1 MTSVKIIF
9 DSPNPT
15 FSPSSEVYGYVLV
28 ETSKPIKADQ
38 IILKATGKGITSF
51 FRSKPNLIKN
61 FTKPLINYKAEEMY
75 LNEKY
80 ILWQS
85 PDKTAKFPVGSQKF
99 DFVFELPKECQPSF
113 AFKEAKIVY
122 SLKADIFYSKKSIA
136 SDETVFN
143 VSSNPDLIL
152 KDVLGNFG
160 KKEAKFLSS
169 HSSSHPV
176 EAKIILPKK
185 VYAPGE
191 QLNLVV
197 EILNDSDFAVASIN
211 TGIISLVYCKGQ
223 ATFGKTTPVTKEEK
237 EVIKSQEEVLEEK
250 INVEPDSFYKYTR
263 TIIVPKLV
271 PNVFD
276 SNIITTVHTVYITIH
291 SSSNTVLIGS
301 IPIVISTHISHSEP
315 HQSQSAHAH
324 LVPPPRF
331 PSHHQ
336 HIEES
341 STAPS
346 ITLKKHAP
354 LTQKYSNASNASSIH
369 SQKSP
374 YSSLNTSTSSLTSN
388 SSDSKPKK
396 SVRFNDELNIKICND
411 NFISI

>member
-1 MTSVKIIF
+1 M
-9 DSPNPT
+9 
-15 FSPSSEVYGYVLV
+15 
-28 ETSKPIKADQ
+28 
-38 IILKATGKGITSF
+38 
-51 FRSKPNLIKN
+51 R
-61 FTKPLINYKAEEMY
+61 
-75 LNEKY
+75 
-80 ILWQS
+80 
-85 PDKTAKFPVGSQKF
+85 
-99 DFVFELPKECQPSF
+99 
-113 AFKEAKIVY
+113 
-122 SLKADIFYSKKSIA
+122 
-136 SDETVFN
+136 
-143 VSSNPDLIL
+143 
-152 KDVLGNFG
+152 
-160 KKEAKFLSS
+160 
-169 HSSSHPV
+169 
-176 EAKIILPKK
+176 IILPKK

-197 EILNDSDFAVASIN
+197 EILNDSDFSVASIN

-331 PSHHQ
+331 PPHHQ
-336 HIEES
+336 HIEET
-341 STAPS
+341 STAAS